1 MKTFALTLFHSQL
14 LFYLVFIYHL
24 FIIFVQS
31 WNLCKVNKFCF
42 QAVFVKRQ
50 HGLPWPHGLT
60 KNITLNKQKIKNTN
74 GKKRPGRVSKLMYSF
89 NFNRKITLEHSFWN
103 INESK
108 HFLLIY
114 ITIVNYITNYL
125 IIIIEKNKL
134 YIYIYTKNPYQQKTQ
149 NKNIDYNI
157 ASVTRFV
164 TEVLVT

>member
-24 FIIFVQS
+24 FIIIFVQS

-42 QAVFVKRQ
+42 QAVFVKR
-50 HGLPWPHGLT
+50 LHGLT
-60 KNITLNKQKIKNTN
+60 INITLNKQKIKNTS

-89 NFNRKITLEHSFWN
+89 NFNRKITFWN

-108 HFLLIY
+108 HIFFIY

-125 IIIIEKNKL
+125 ILLIDKNKL
-134 YIYIYTKNPYQQKTQ
+134 YIYIH
-149 NKNIDYNI
+149 
-157 ASVTRFV
+157 
-164 TEVLVT
+164 